1 MRIIKQAKKSGQAI
15 SISGGRHA
23 MGGQQFG
30 EGTAHISMQQM
41 NDVLS
46 FDRARGIVRVEAG
59 IGWPKLMEFLFKEQ
73 KGEGPQW
80 AIIQKQTGADELSI
94 GGALSANAHGRGVRF
109 KPMVQDVES
118 FTLVNADGEIL
129 NVSRQENSELFR
141 LVIGGYGLFGV
152 IATVDLRLQPR
163 GKLQR
168 VVEVISLD
176 QLPDMAREKLEEGFL
191 YGDFQYKTDEK
202 AEDFMRRGVFSA
214 YKPVSDETPI
224 PASQRQLSSEEWYQL
239 IHLGHVDKTKA
250 FDRYAQHYLSTDG
263 QIYWNDTHQMS
274 FYADGYIEYLEKMMP
289 DYPKGSLM
297 ITEVYVPRKHLNDFI
312 EQVRVDAQE
321 RGMDIIYGT
330 MRLIEQDDETF
341 LAWAKQSYAC
351 VIFNLRVEHDP
362 QGIEKAQGDFQ
373 RLIDRAL
380 AFDGSYFLTYH
391 RWARKDQVLK
401 AYPQFVE
408 FLKLKL
414 KHDPQEV
421 FQSEWYRHYRAMFAD
436 ELSGSL

>member
-289 DYPKGSLM
+289 DYPK
-297 ITEVYVPRKHLNDFI
+297 
-312 EQVRVDAQE
+312 
-321 RGMDIIYGT
+321 
-330 MRLIEQDDETF
+330 
-341 LAWAKQSYAC
+341 
-351 VIFNLRVEHDP
+351 
-362 QGIEKAQGDFQ
+362 
-373 RLIDRAL
+373 
-380 AFDGSYFLTYH
+380 
-391 RWARKDQVLK
+391 
-401 AYPQFVE
+401 
-408 FLKLKL
+408 
-414 KHDPQEV
+414 
-421 FQSEWYRHYRAMFAD
+421 
-436 ELSGSL
+436 